1 MVRTPPPRL
10 DTDVDVNTAQC
21 GTVWGRSSFSHF
33 THTSLCQ
40 KSALLPFRKQN
51 VRTNKQ
57 RCPSKDFSKK
67 QKNEPSYQ
75 NTNFSLWT
83 EPLWFLISPMIVAF
97 PHQISPR
104 PPPPHFRVFSQG
116 RVLVFIKS
124 SEVIRL
130 SFLLLSRL
138 WAAIGPS
145 PPIYRSLRWTS
156 SLTLWQQPCHRNAN
170 PPPSAP
176 IADMQVGAE
185 VLHDHH
191 CYPWKMSQLLFFSDN
206 SDISLIL
213 SLNYKTCVHAWVEL
227 SPQAPISVPFYS
239 SKIFCL
245 MLLTSLNISCISVLL
260 IYLSFFFVWVGRHGK
275 PDVCCQTL
283 HFYGDL

>member
-1 MVRTPPPRL
+1 MVERGHSRISRFQGQEDSSSFMVRHPPPLPPL

-116 RVLVFIKS
+116 RVLVFIKG

-145 PPIYRSLRWTS
+145 PPIYRSLHWTS
-156 SLTLWQQPCHRNAN
+156 SLTLWQPCHRTAN
-170 PPPSAP
+170 LPPSAP
-176 IADMQVGAE
+176 SRYASRSRSSAR
-185 VLHDHH
+185 
-191 CYPWKMSQLLFFSDN
+191 SSLLPRKKCLNCFCFF
-206 SDISLIL
+206 
-213 SLNYKTCVHAWVEL
+213 
-227 SPQAPISVPFYS
+227 
-239 SKIFCL
+239 
-245 MLLTSLNISCISVLL
+245 
-260 IYLSFFFVWVGRHGK
+260 R
-275 PDVCCQTL
+275 
-283 HFYGDL
+283 